1 MVQVQLFGIFTR
13 YGLEI
18 LKSVAK
24 ELKLKAR
31 KVGELMLTFLEV
43 ARKKLVEGGG
53 GGTFC
58 PILIRVK
65 VWVLPFIHININ
77 SILPKIEELRCV
89 ACLSNA
95 AVIRISESKLYNSIF
110 DSEIEF
116 DSYNILRFY
125 RNRHRT

>member
-1 MVQVQLFGIFTR
+1 MLLVQVQLFGIFTR

-53 GGTFC
+53 EGLFAQ
-58 PILIRVK
+58 
-65 VWVLPFIHININ
+65 
-77 SILPKIEELRCV
+77 S
-89 ACLSNA
+89 
-95 AVIRISESKLYNSIF
+95 
-110 DSEIEF
+110 
-116 DSYNILRFY
+116 
-125 RNRHRT
+125 